1 MSSTIFY
8 RFFSQKATSRV
19 PFDGT
24 GITVFDLKREIINM
38 NNLGDGMDF
47 QLKMYQP
54 DTMEEYE
61 DDTTV
66 IPRSSNVIVKRTPA
80 VKLLGGGGNAGV
92 GGAPASVM
100 RNVNATRYVTGNPRF
115 LKPMAHSQNKM
126 PSTQLPQ
133 QKLAA
138 ANSQNMTEEERIA
151 SMFATQENVWE
162 QTQKE
167 MSEATPIYNK
177 PSGVGAGAGASDPS
191 LSQPPPPGYIC
202 YRCGS
207 KDHWIKNCPNNNP
220 ILEGKRIRRTT
231 GIPKKFLKT
240 VTVDPTSMSA
250 EELATTNL
258 MVTQDG
264 KFVVQMEDQRSWED
278 YQRKQQQQKL
288 TKGENAKWSEGYFE
302 DLPDHLKC
310 PLTHGLIKEAVKTSC
325 CAKVVSKNK
334 MEDLLLDADFVCPL
348 CGDTD
353 VLLDSLEPD
362 EKIRA
367 EVKQFLNDHRQFI
380 NEKEKLGES
389 QFDDEDEEVDGADGQ
404 LKDDAGSS
412 AGGQA
417 NMGTN
422 VSGGT
427 QEPLAKKQKI
437 MSPPVGMPFLPFP
450 MFPPGF
456 MPMMPPPPP
465 PPGSSQK

>member
-8 RFFSQKATSRV
+8 RFFSQKDTSRV

-38 NNLGDGMDF
+38 NSLGDGVDF

-80 VKLLGGGGNAGV
+80 VKLLGGGGGGNSGV
-92 GGAPASVM
+92 GGAPPSVM
-100 RNVNATRYVTGNPRF
+100 RNLNATRYVTGNPRF
-115 LKPMAHSQNKM
+115 LKPMASTQNKM
-126 PSTQLPQ
+126 ASTLPQ
-133 QKLAA
+133 QQQNVAG
-138 ANSQNMTEEERIA
+138 ANTQNMTEEERIA

-177 PSGVGAGAGASDPS
+177 PSGVGAGGANDPS

-220 ILEGKRIRRTT
+220 LLEGKRIRRTT

-288 TKGENAKWSEGYFE
+288 TKGENAKWGEGYFE

-325 CAKVVSKNK
+325 CGKVVSKNK
-334 MEDLLLDADFVCPL
+334 MEDLLLDTDFVCPL

-362 EKIRA
+362 ENIRT
-367 EVKQFLNDHRQFI
+367 EVKKFLADHRQFI

-389 QFDDEDEEVDGADGQ
+389 QFDDEEEKEEAEGGDADGQ
-404 LKDDAGSS
+404 SKDGAGAS
-412 AGGQA
+412 APGQA
-417 NMGTN
+417 SATA
-422 VSGGT
+422 
-427 QEPLAKKQKI
+427 QEPLAKKQKV

-465 PPGSSQK
+465 PGSNQK